1 MDSDSSLRERAQALY
16 EGELLFLLWEE
27 GATFLSRRFPAAD
40 VLVLL
45 DASSVAQ
52 YAFFKERFPAATVFV
67 TGNEGAEKLFA
78 LSDDISLVLSC
89 GEDALVYARY
99 FATLRALPCAHFLTR
114 ARARTLC
121 LPRVRLLV
129 GGEKT
134 EYPVKFPE
142 YVFIDGERMSEESA
156 VDAYIG
162 AMSAPVALLEEKF
175 DGILF
180 ARRYKKEE
188 RETLLQAYS
197 SVSGEPFASLS
208 RNALFAAAYLC
219 DKVGHKS
226 AFQSEVGFLS
236 DVYRT
241 LGLGVA
247 GGLYAVQKLSRLYR
261 VFFSCGTYRRY
272 YTPPYLLRTQRAAG
286 LYKRSEEEISSR
298 LSCPSVE
305 RLSVYADVFETVRA
319 QFSFEAEELLRR
331 AQWLEE
337 NVPKGYKKET
347 DNRLLNAALQYL
359 PEGRKAYG
367 ITSLMRDFG
376 LMDF

>member
-16 EGELLFLLWEE
+16 EGELLFLPWEE
-27 GATFLSRRFPAAD
+27 GATFLSRRFPVAD

-188 RETLLQAYS
+188 RETLLRAYS

-247 GGLYAVQKLSRLYR
+247 GGLYAVQKLSRLYC